1 MAGSRGRGIFGR
13 DKNRVVA
20 PPKAVNA
27 AISGLGLALN
37 PIGNTTATAE
47 AAFNK
52 SQMSAE
58 QAMAFEASQAAQQM
72 AFQREMLQNQM
83 RFNSAEAETNRAWQ
97 REMRLTAYQ
106 DTVKDMIKAGI
117 NPILAAQL
125 GATGLTG
132 GSTASAGLP
141 GGAMASGHTAQMQQQ
156 TVPDKIRKIGYAIT
170 TAKEA
175 AKGLESY
182 TKELANEKLDRYA
195 KWAIADIEG

>member
-1 MAGSRGRGIFGR
+1 MAGSRGRGLFGR
-13 DKNRVVA
+13 EKNLVQA
-20 PPKAVNA
+20 GQNAVKT
-27 AISGLGLALN
+27 SMTGLGLALN
-37 PIGNTTATAE
+37 PIANTTATAE

-125 GATGLTG
+125 GATGLSG
-132 GSTASAGLP
+132 GSTASAGLAS
-141 GGAMASGHTAQMQQQ
+141 GAMASGHTAQMQQQ
-156 TVPDKIRKIGYAIT
+156 TVPDIIRNIGYAIT

-175 AKGLESY
+175 GKGLDAY

-195 KWAIADIEG
+195 KQAIGSLKG

>member
-13 DKNRVVA
+13 DKNRVIA
-20 PPKAVNA
+20 GKKAVET
-27 AISGLGLALN
+27 AISAIGPTLN
-37 PIGNTTATAE
+37 PIESTTATAE

-52 SQMSAE
+52 SQISAQ

-125 GATGLTG
+125 GATGLSG
-132 GSTASAGLP
+132 GSAASAGLAS
-141 GGAMASGHTAQMQQQ
+141 GAMGSGHTAQMQQQ
-156 TVPDKIRKIGYAIT
+156 SVPDIIRSIGYSIT

-175 AKGLESY
+175 AKGLEGY

-195 KWAIADIEG
+195 KWAIGNVKG

>member
-1 MAGSRGRGIFGR
+1 MAGSRGRGLFGR
-13 DKNRVVA
+13 EKNLIQA
-20 PPKAVNA
+20 GQNAVKTA
-27 AISGLGLALN
+27 MTGLGLALN
-37 PIGNTTATAE
+37 PIANTTTTAE

-83 RFNSAEAETNRAWQ
+83 RFNSAEAETNRKWQ

-125 GATGLTG
+125 GATGLSG
-132 GSTASAGLP
+132 GSTASAGLAN
-141 GGAMASGHTAQMQQQ
+141 GAMASGHTAQMQQQ
-156 TVPDKIRKIGYAIT
+156 TVPDIIRSIGYAIT

-175 AKGLESY
+175 GKGLDAY

-195 KWAIADIEG
+195 RQAIGSLKG

>member
-13 DKNRVVA
+13 DKNLVQA
-20 PPKAVNA
+20 GQKAVDA
-27 AISGLGLALN
+27 AISGLGLTLN
-37 PIGNTTATAE
+37 PIANTTATAE

-97 REMRLTAYQ
+97 REMRQTAYQ
-106 DTVKDMIKAGI
+106 DTVKDMVKAGI

-125 GATGLTG
+125 GATGLSG
-132 GSTASAGLP
+132 GSTASAGLAS
-141 GGAMASGHTAQMQQQ
+141 GAMASGHTAQMQQQ
-156 TVPDKIRKIGYAIT
+156 TVPDIIRNIGYAIT

-175 AKGLESY
+175 AKGLEGY

-195 KWAIADIEG
+195 KQAIGSVKG

>member
-1 MAGSRGRGIFGR
+1 MTGSRGRGLFGR
-13 DKNRVVA
+13 DKNLVQA
-20 PPKAVNA
+20 GSKAVQTA
-27 AISGLGLALN
+27 MTGLGLALN
-37 PIGNTTATAE
+37 PIANTTTTAE

-132 GSTASAGLP
+132 GSTASAGLAS
-141 GGAMASGHTAQMQQQ
+141 GAMASGHTAQMQQQ
-156 TVPDKIRKIGYAIT
+156 TVPDIIRSIGYAIT

-175 AKGLESY
+175 GKGLDAY

-195 KWAIADIEG
+195 KKAIGSLKG

>member
-1 MAGSRGRGIFGR
+1 MAGSRGRGLFGR
-13 DKNRVVA
+13 QKNLVEA
-20 PPKAVNA
+20 GQNAVKTA
-27 AISGLGLALN
+27 MTGLGLALN
-37 PIGNTTATAE
+37 PIANTTATAE

-125 GATGLTG
+125 GATGLSG
-132 GSTASAGLP
+132 GSMASAGLAS
-141 GGAMASGHTAQMQQQ
+141 GAMASGHTAQMQQQ
-156 TVPDKIRKIGYAIT
+156 TVPDIIRSIGYAIT

-175 AKGLESY
+175 GKGLDAY
-182 TKELANEKLDRYA
+182 TKELANDKLDRYA
-195 KWAIADIEG
+195 RQAIGSLKG

>member
-1 MAGSRGRGIFGR
+1 MAGSRGKGIFGR
-13 DKNRVVA
+13 SKNLVKTGS
-20 PPKAVNA
+20 KAVQTA
-27 AISGLGLALN
+27 MTGLGLALN
-37 PIGNTTATAE
+37 PIANTTATAE

-97 REMRLTAYQ
+97 REMRQTAYQ

-125 GATGLTG
+125 GATGISG
-132 GSTASAGLP
+132 GSTASAGNAS
-141 GGAMASGHTAQMQQQ
+141 GAMASGHTAQMQQQ
-156 TVPDKIRKIGYAIT
+156 TVPDIIRSIGYAIT

-175 AKGLESY
+175 GKGLDAY

-195 KWAIADIEG
+195 RQAIGSLKS

>member
-27 AISGLGLALN
+27 AITGLGLALD

-47 AAFNK
+47 AAFDK

-97 REMRLTAYQ
+97 REMRQTAYQ

-125 GATGLTG
+125 GATGLSG
-132 GSTASAGLP
+132 GSMASAGLP
-141 GGAMASGHTAQMQQQ
+141 SGAMASGHTAQMQQQ

-170 TAKEA
+170 TAREA
-175 AKGLESY
+175 AKGLEGY
-182 TKELANEKLDRYA
+182 TKELANEKLNRYA
-195 KWAIADIEG
+195 KWAVEGVED

>member
-1 MAGSRGRGIFGR
+1 MAGSRGRGLFGR
-13 DKNRVVA
+13 EKNLVQA
-20 PPKAVNA
+20 GSKAVQTA
-27 AISGLGLALN
+27 MTGLGLALN
-37 PIGNTTATAE
+37 PIANTTATAE

-125 GATGLTG
+125 GATGLSG
-132 GSTASAGLP
+132 GSTASAGLAS
-141 GGAMASGHTAQMQQQ
+141 GAMASGHTAQMQQQ
-156 TVPDKIRKIGYAIT
+156 TVPDIIRSIGYAIT

-175 AKGLESY
+175 GKGLDAY

-195 KWAIADIEG
+195 RQAIGSLKG

>member
-13 DKNRVVA
+13 DKNLVQA
-20 PPKAVNA
+20 GQKAVDA
-27 AISGLGLALN
+27 AISGLGLAVN
-37 PIGNTTATAE
+37 PIANTTATAE

-125 GATGLTG
+125 GATGLSG
-132 GSTASAGLP
+132 GSTASAGLAS
-141 GGAMASGHTAQMQQQ
+141 GAMASGHTAQMQQQ
-156 TVPDKIRKIGYAIT
+156 TVPDIIRSIGYAIT

-175 AKGLESY
+175 AKGLDAY
-182 TKELANEKLDRYA
+182 TKEVANEKLDRYGRQ
-195 KWAIADIEG
+195 AIGSLKG

>member
-1 MAGSRGRGIFGR
+1 MAGSRGRNLFGR
-13 DKNRVVA
+13 DKNLVQA
-20 PPKAVNA
+20 GSKAVQTA
-27 AISGLGLALN
+27 MTGLGLALN
-37 PIGNTTATAE
+37 PIGKTTATAE

-125 GATGLTG
+125 GATGLSG
-132 GSTASAGLP
+132 GSTASAGLAS
-141 GGAMASGHTAQMQQQ
+141 GAMASGHSAQMQQQ
-156 TVPDKIRKIGYAIT
+156 TVPDIIRSIGYAIT

-175 AKGLESY
+175 GKGLDAY
-182 TKELANEKLDRYA
+182 TKELANEKLNRYA
-195 KWAIADIEG
+195 RQAIGSVKG

>member
-1 MAGSRGRGIFGR
+1 MAGSRGRGLFGR
-13 DKNRVVA
+13 EKNLVQA
-20 PPKAVNA
+20 GQNAVKTA
-27 AISGLGLALN
+27 MTGLDLALN
-37 PIGNTTATAE
+37 PIANTTATAE

-125 GATGLTG
+125 GATGLSG
-132 GSTASAGLP
+132 GSTASAGLAN
-141 GGAMASGHTAQMQQQ
+141 GAMASGHTAQMQQQ
-156 TVPDKIRKIGYAIT
+156 TVPDIIRSIGYAIT

-175 AKGLESY
+175 GKGLDAY

-195 KWAIADIEG
+195 RQAIGSLKG

>member
-13 DKNRVVA
+13 SKNLVQA
-20 PPKAVNA
+20 GSKAVQTA
-27 AISGLGLALN
+27 MTGLGLALN
-37 PIGNTTATAE
+37 PIANTTATAE

-125 GATGLTG
+125 GATGLSG
-132 GSTASAGLP
+132 GSTASAGLAS
-141 GGAMASGHTAQMQQQ
+141 GAMASGHTAQMQQQ
-156 TVPDKIRKIGYAIT
+156 TVPDIIRSIGYTIT

-175 AKGLESY
+175 GKGLDAY

-195 KWAIADIEG
+195 KKAIGSLKG

>member
-1 MAGSRGRGIFGR
+1 MAGSRGRGLFGR
-13 DKNRVVA
+13 EKNLVQA
-20 PPKAVNA
+20 GSKAVQTA
-27 AISGLGLALN
+27 MTGLGLALN
-37 PIGNTTATAE
+37 PIANTTATAE

-58 QAMAFEASQAAQQM
+58 QAMAFEASQAAKQM

-83 RFNSAEAETNRAWQ
+83 RFNSAEAEANRTWQ

-125 GATGLTG
+125 GATGLSG
-132 GSTASAGLP
+132 GSTASAGLAS
-141 GGAMASGHTAQMQQQ
+141 GAMASGHTAQMQQQ
-156 TVPDKIRKIGYAIT
+156 TVPDIIRSIGYAIT

-175 AKGLESY
+175 GKGLDAY

-195 KWAIADIEG
+195 RQAIGSLKG

>member
-1 MAGSRGRGIFGR
+1 MAGSRGRGLFGR
-13 DKNRVVA
+13 EKNLVQA
-20 PPKAVNA
+20 GSKAVQTA
-27 AISGLGLALN
+27 MTGLGLALN
-37 PIGNTTATAE
+37 PIANTTATAE

-125 GATGLTG
+125 GATGLSG
-132 GSTASAGLP
+132 GSTASAGLAS
-141 GGAMASGHTAQMQQQ
+141 GAMASGKTAQMQQQ
-156 TVPDKIRKIGYAIT
+156 TVPDIIRSIGYAIT

-175 AKGLESY
+175 GKGLDAY

-195 KWAIADIEG
+195 RQAIGSLKG

>member
-1 MAGSRGRGIFGR
+1 MAGSRGRGLFGR
-13 DKNRVVA
+13 EKNLV
-20 PPKAVNA
+20 KAGQNA
-27 AISGLGLALN
+27 VKTAITGLGLTLN
-37 PIGNTTATAE
+37 PIANTTATAE

-125 GATGLTG
+125 GATGLSG
-132 GSTASAGLP
+132 GSTASAGLAS
-141 GGAMASGHTAQMQQQ
+141 GAMASGHTAQMQQQ
-156 TVPDKIRKIGYAIT
+156 TVPDIIRSIGYAIT

-175 AKGLESY
+175 GKGLDAY

-195 KWAIADIEG
+195 RQAIGSLKG

>member
-1 MAGSRGRGIFGR
+1 MAGSRGRGLFGR
-13 DKNRVVA
+13 EKNLIQA
-20 PPKAVNA
+20 GQNAVKTA
-27 AISGLGLALN
+27 MTGLGLALN
-37 PIGNTTATAE
+37 PIANTTATAE

-83 RFNSAEAETNRAWQ
+83 RFNSAEAETNRKWQ

-125 GATGLTG
+125 GATGLSG
-132 GSTASAGLP
+132 GSTASAGLAN
-141 GGAMASGHTAQMQQQ
+141 GAMASGHTAQMQQQ
-156 TVPDKIRKIGYAIT
+156 TVPDIIRSIGYAIT

-175 AKGLESY
+175 GKGLDAY

-195 KWAIADIEG
+195 RQAIGSLKG

>member
-1 MAGSRGRGIFGR
+1 MAGSRGRGLFGR
-13 DKNRVVA
+13 EKNLVQA
-20 PPKAVNA
+20 GSKAVQTA
-27 AISGLGLALN
+27 MTGLGLALN
-37 PIGNTTATAE
+37 PIANTTATAE

-52 SQMSAE
+52 SQISAE
-58 QAMAFEASQAAQQM
+58 QAMAFEASQAAKQM

-125 GATGLTG
+125 GATGLSG
-132 GSTASAGLP
+132 GSTASAGLAS
-141 GGAMASGHTAQMQQQ
+141 GAMASGHTAQMQQQ
-156 TVPDKIRKIGYAIT
+156 TVPDIIRSIGYAIT

-175 AKGLESY
+175 GKGLDAY

-195 KWAIADIEG
+195 RQAIGGLKG

>member
-1 MAGSRGRGIFGR
+1 MAGSRGRGLFGR
-13 DKNRVVA
+13 EKNLVQA
-20 PPKAVNA
+20 GSKAVQTA
-27 AISGLGLALN
+27 MTGLGLALN
-37 PIGNTTATAE
+37 PIANTTATAE

-125 GATGLTG
+125 GATGLSG
-132 GSTASAGLP
+132 GSTASAGLAN
-141 GGAMASGHTAQMQQQ
+141 GAMASGHTAQMQQQ
-156 TVPDKIRKIGYAIT
+156 TVPDIIRSIGYAIT

-175 AKGLESY
+175 GKGLDAY

-195 KWAIADIEG
+195 RQAIGSLKG

>member
-20 PPKAVNA
+20 TPKAVET
-27 AISGLGLALN
+27 AITGLGLALN

-52 SQMSAE
+52 SQISAE

-97 REMRLTAYQ
+97 REMRQTAYQ
-106 DTVKDMIKAGI
+106 DTVKDLIKAGI

-125 GATGLTG
+125 GATGLSG
-132 GSTASAGLP
+132 GSMASAGLP
-141 GGAMASGHTAQMQQQ
+141 SGAMASGHTAQMQQQ

-170 TAKEA
+170 TAREA
-175 AKGLESY
+175 AKGLEGY
-182 TKELANEKLDRYA
+182 TKELANQKLNRYA
-195 KWAIADIEG
+195 KWAVEGVED

>member
-1 MAGSRGRGIFGR
+1 MAGSRGRGLFGR
-13 DKNRVVA
+13 EKNLVQA
-20 PPKAVNA
+20 GSKAVQTA
-27 AISGLGLALN
+27 MTGLGLALN
-37 PIGNTTATAE
+37 PIANTTATAE

-58 QAMAFEASQAAQQM
+58 QAMAFEASQAARQM

-125 GATGLTG
+125 GATGLSG
-132 GSTASAGLP
+132 GSTASAGLAS
-141 GGAMASGHTAQMQQQ
+141 GAMASGHTAQMQQQ
-156 TVPDKIRKIGYAIT
+156 TVPDIIRSIGYAIT

-175 AKGLESY
+175 GKGLDAY

-195 KWAIADIEG
+195 RQAIGSLKG

>member
-1 MAGSRGRGIFGR
+1 MAGSRGRGLFGR
-13 DKNRVVA
+13 EKNLVQA
-20 PPKAVNA
+20 GQNAVKTA
-27 AISGLGLALN
+27 MTGLGLALN
-37 PIGNTTATAE
+37 PIANTTATAE

-97 REMRLTAYQ
+97 REMRQTAYQ

-125 GATGLTG
+125 GATGLSG
-132 GSTASAGLP
+132 GSTASAGLAS
-141 GGAMASGHTAQMQQQ
+141 GAMASGKTAQMQQQ
-156 TVPDKIRKIGYAIT
+156 TVPDIIRSIGYAIT

-175 AKGLESY
+175 GKGLDAY

-195 KWAIADIEG
+195 RQAIGGLKG

>member
-1 MAGSRGRGIFGR
+1 MAGSRGKGIFGR
-13 DKNRVVA
+13 DKNRVIA
-20 PPKAVNA
+20 GPKAINA
-27 AISGLGLALN
+27 AITGLGLALD

-47 AAFNK
+47 AAFDK

-72 AFQREMLQNQM
+72 AFQREMLQKQM
-83 RFNSAEAETNRAWQ
+83 QFNSAEAETNRAWQ

-125 GATGLTG
+125 GATGLSG
-132 GSTASAGLP
+132 GSTASAGLAS
-141 GGAMASGHTAQMQQQ
+141 GAMASGHTAQMQQQ

-170 TAKEA
+170 TAREA
-175 AKGLESY
+175 AKGLEGY
-182 TKELANEKLDRYA
+182 TKELANEKLNRYA
-195 KWAIADIEG
+195 KWAIGKVEG

>member
-20 PPKAVNA
+20 TPKAVET
-27 AISGLGLALN
+27 AITGLGLALN

-52 SQMSAE
+52 SQISAE

-97 REMRLTAYQ
+97 REMRQTAYQ
-106 DTVKDMIKAGI
+106 DTVKDLIKAGI

-125 GATGLTG
+125 GATGLSG
-132 GSTASAGLP
+132 GSMASAGLP
-141 GGAMASGHTAQMQQQ
+141 SGAMASGHTAQMQQQ

-170 TAKEA
+170 TAREA
-175 AKGLESY
+175 AKGLEGY
-182 TKELANEKLDRYA
+182 TKELANQKLNRYA
-195 KWAIADIEG
+195 KWAVDGVED

>member
-1 MAGSRGRGIFGR
+1 MT
-13 DKNRVVA
+13 
-20 PPKAVNA
+20 
-27 AISGLGLALN
+27 GLGLALN
-37 PIGNTTATAE
+37 PIANTTATAE

-125 GATGLTG
+125 GATGLSG
-132 GSTASAGLP
+132 GSTASAGLAS
-141 GGAMASGHTAQMQQQ
+141 GAMASGHTAQMQQQ
-156 TVPDKIRKIGYAIT
+156 TVPDIIRNIGYAIT

-175 AKGLESY
+175 GKGLDAY

-195 KWAIADIEG
+195 KQAIGSLKG

>member
-1 MAGSRGRGIFGR
+1 MAGSRGRGLFGR
-13 DKNRVVA
+13 QKNLVQA
-20 PPKAVNA
+20 GSKAVQTA
-27 AISGLGLALN
+27 MTGLGLALN
-37 PIGNTTATAE
+37 PIANTTATAE

-125 GATGLTG
+125 GATGLSG
-132 GSTASAGLP
+132 GSTASAGLAS
-141 GGAMASGHTAQMQQQ
+141 GAMASGHTAQMQQQ
-156 TVPDKIRKIGYAIT
+156 TVPDIIRNIGYAIT

-175 AKGLESY
+175 GKGLDAY

-195 KWAIADIEG
+195 KQAIGSLKG

>member
-1 MAGSRGRGIFGR
+1 MAGSRGRGLFGR
-13 DKNRVVA
+13 DKNLVQA
-20 PPKAVNA
+20 GSKAVQTA
-27 AISGLGLALN
+27 MTGLGLALN
-37 PIGNTTATAE
+37 PVANTTATAE

-97 REMRLTAYQ
+97 REMRQTAYQ

-125 GATGLTG
+125 GATGLSG
-132 GSTASAGLP
+132 GSTASAGLAS
-141 GGAMASGHTAQMQQQ
+141 GAMASGHTAQMQQQ
-156 TVPDKIRKIGYAIT
+156 TVPDIIRNIGYAIT

-175 AKGLESY
+175 GKGLDAY

-195 KWAIADIEG
+195 RQAIGGLKG

>member
-1 MAGSRGRGIFGR
+1 MAGSRGRNIFGR
-13 DKNRVVA
+13 DKNLYPA
-20 PPKAVNA
+20 GEKAVNA

-97 REMRLTAYQ
+97 RQMRQTAYQ

-125 GATGLTG
+125 GATGISG
-132 GSTASAGLP
+132 GATASAGLAS
-141 GGAMASGHTAQMQQQ
+141 GAMASGHTAQMQQQ
-156 TVPDKIRKIGYAIT
+156 TVPDIIRKIGYAIT

-175 AKGLESY
+175 AKGLEGY
-182 TKELANEKLDRYA
+182 TKELANEKLDKYA
-195 KWAIADIEG
+195 KQQISSLKG

>member
-1 MAGSRGRGIFGR
+1 MAGSRGRNLFGR
-13 DKNRVVA
+13 SKNLVQA
-20 PPKAVNA
+20 GQSAVKT
-27 AISGLGLALN
+27 AITGLGLALN
-37 PIGNTTATAE
+37 PIANTTATAE

-52 SQMSAE
+52 SQMSAQ

-132 GSTASAGLP
+132 GSTASAGLAS
-141 GGAMASGHTAQMQQQ
+141 GAMASGHTAQMQQQ
-156 TVPDKIRKIGYAIT
+156 TVPDIIRSIGYAIT

-175 AKGLESY
+175 GKGLDAY

-195 KWAIADIEG
+195 RQAIGSLKG

>member
-1 MAGSRGRGIFGR
+1 MAGSRGRGLFGR
-13 DKNRVVA
+13 EKNLVQA
-20 PPKAVNA
+20 GSKAVQT
-27 AISGLGLALN
+27 AITGLGLALN
-37 PIGNTTATAE
+37 PIANTTATAE

-125 GATGLTG
+125 GATGLSG
-132 GSTASAGLP
+132 GSTASAGLAS
-141 GGAMASGHTAQMQQQ
+141 GAMASGHTAQMQQQ
-156 TVPDKIRKIGYAIT
+156 TVPDIIRSIGYAIT

-175 AKGLESY
+175 GKGLDAY

-195 KWAIADIEG
+195 RQAIGSLKG

>member
-1 MAGSRGRGIFGR
+1 MAGSRGRNLFGR
-13 DKNRVVA
+13 SKNLV
-20 PPKAVNA
+20 KAGSKTVQT
-27 AISGLGLALN
+27 AITGLGLALN
-37 PIGNTTATAE
+37 PIANTTATAE

-52 SQMSAE
+52 SQMSAK

-125 GATGLTG
+125 GATGLSG
-132 GSTASAGLP
+132 GSTASAGLAS
-141 GGAMASGHTAQMQQQ
+141 GAMASGHTAQMQQQ
-156 TVPDKIRKIGYAIT
+156 TVPDIIRSIGYAIT

-175 AKGLESY
+175 GKGLDAY

-195 KWAIADIEG
+195 RQAIGGLKG

>member
-1 MAGSRGRGIFGR
+1 MAGSRGRNLFGR
-13 DKNRVVA
+13 SKNLVQA
-20 PPKAVNA
+20 GSKAVQTA
-27 AISGLGLALN
+27 MTGLSLALN
-37 PIGNTTATAE
+37 PIANTTATAE

-72 AFQREMLQNQM
+72 AFQREMLKKQM
-83 RFNSAEAETNRAWQ
+83 QFNSAEAETNRAWQ

-125 GATGLTG
+125 GATSLTG
-132 GSTASAGLP
+132 GSTASAGLAS
-141 GGAMASGHTAQMQQQ
+141 GAMASGHTAQMQQQ
-156 TVPDKIRKIGYAIT
+156 AVPDVIRSIGYAIT

-175 AKGLESY
+175 GRGLDAY

-195 KWAIADIEG
+195 RQAIGSVKD

>member
-1 MAGSRGRGIFGR
+1 MAGSRGRGLFGR
-13 DKNRVVA
+13 EKNLVQA
-20 PPKAVNA
+20 GQNAVKTA
-27 AISGLGLALN
+27 MTGLGLALN
-37 PIGNTTATAE
+37 PIANTTATAE

-125 GATGLTG
+125 GATGLSG
-132 GSTASAGLP
+132 GSTASAGLAS
-141 GGAMASGHTAQMQQQ
+141 GAMASGHTAQMQQQ
-156 TVPDKIRKIGYAIT
+156 TVPDIIRSIGYAIT

-175 AKGLESY
+175 GKGLDAY

-195 KWAIADIEG
+195 RQAIGSLKG

>member
-1 MAGSRGRGIFGR
+1 MAGSRGRNIFGR
-13 DKNRVVA
+13 DKNRIA
-20 PPKAVNA
+20 AGEKAVNA
-27 AISGLGLALN
+27 AITGLGQTLN

-52 SQMSAE
+52 SQISAE

-97 REMRLTAYQ
+97 RQMRQTAYQ

-125 GATGLTG
+125 GATGISG
-132 GSTASAGLP
+132 GATASAGLAS
-141 GGAMASGHTAQMQQQ
+141 GAMASGHTAQMQQQ
-156 TVPDKIRKIGYAIT
+156 TVPDIIRKIGYAIT

-175 AKGLESY
+175 AKGLEGY
-182 TKELANEKLDRYA
+182 TEALANEKLDKYA
-195 KWAIADIEG
+195 KQAIKSLKG